1 MKSIIRYIVK
11 NAKGEYQSAYST
23 KLGNDNAFK
32 YATLTARDVFGVI
45 YSVDADGNETEVTSF
60 PKPDKKTKKHHKNK
74 NKKVLKNS

>member
-11 NAKGEYQSAYST
+11 NAKGDYQSAYST

-45 YSVDADGNETEVTSF
+45 YSVDADGNETEVVSF
-60 PKPDKKTKKHHKNK
+60 PKAESKKK
-74 NKKVLKNS
+74 NKKRPAQKAA

>member
-45 YSVDADGNETEVTSF
+45 YSVDIDGNETEVTSF
-60 PKPDKKTKKHHKNK
+60 PKPDKKNRKIKQKS
-74 NKKVLKNS
+74 V

>member
-23 KLGNDNAFK
+23 KFGNDNAFK

-45 YSVDADGNETEVTSF
+45 YSVDANGNETEVVSF
-60 PKPDKKTKKHHKNK
+60 PKPEPKKNNRKKPIQKAA
-74 NKKVLKNS
+74 

>member
-1 MKSIIRYIVK
+1 MKSIVRYIVK
-11 NAKGEYQSAYST
+11 NAKGDYQSAYST

-60 PKPDKKTKKHHKNK
+60 PKPDKKNKRTKQKS
-74 NKKVLKNS
+74 V

>member
-45 YSVDADGNETEVTSF
+45 YSVDATGNETEVVSF
-60 PKPDKKTKKHHKNK
+60 PKPEPKKK
-74 NKKVLKNS
+74 NKKLAQKAA

>member
-45 YSVDADGNETEVTSF
+45 YSVDANGNETEVVSF
-60 PKPDKKTKKHHKNK
+60 PKPEPKKNYRKKPIQKAA
-74 NKKVLKNS
+74 

>member
-23 KLGNDNAFK
+23 KLGNDKAFK

-45 YSVDADGNETEVTSF
+45 YSVDASGNDIDGNETEVTSF
-60 PKPDKKTKKHHKNK
+60 PKPDKKNRKIKQKS
-74 NKKVLKNS
+74 L

>member
-45 YSVDADGNETEVTSF
+45 YSVDANGNETEVVSF
-60 PKPDKKTKKHHKNK
+60 PKPEPKKNNMKKPIQKAA
-74 NKKVLKNS
+74 

>member
-45 YSVDADGNETEVTSF
+45 YSVDGDGNETEVVSF
-60 PKPDKKTKKHHKNK
+60 PKPDKK
-74 NKKVLKNS
+74 NKKPRHKSA

>member
-45 YSVDADGNETEVTSF
+45 YSVDADGNEKEIVSF
-60 PKPDKKTKKHHKNK
+60 PKAKTQKK
-74 NKKVLKNS
+74 NKKRPVQRAA

>member
-45 YSVDADGNETEVTSF
+45 YSFVIDGNETEVTSF
-60 PKPDKKTKKHHKNK
+60 PKPDKKNRKIKQKS
-74 NKKVLKNS
+74 L

>member
-45 YSVDADGNETEVTSF
+45 YSVYANGNETEVVSF
-60 PKPDKKTKKHHKNK
+60 PKPEPKKNNRKKPIQKAA
-74 NKKVLKNS
+74 